1 MKKDSLNGLFAIVV
15 GILFFFMAGRMSAQ
29 SVTAE
34 EATKVCQRF
43 LTEKTSPEAAAAL
56 SATLQESVADADGMV
71 YLYRFALVPHGF
83 VLVSAS
89 KSVMPVL
96 AYSLEDDYEAIPP
109 VKSAFAG
116 YASETRRVE
125 AAKVGALPR
134 DAADWDRY
142 LADEFVPKVSK
153 IPVRGPLLTTRWNQN
168 MYYNTYCP
176 WDVASGPYYDFRVPN
191 GCTALATAQIMNYH
205 RHPKQGQGA
214 SMYAAQGYGM
224 QSVNFAHH
232 TYNWDAM
239 CNEPFSYANEISK
252 LAYHIGVAIKMG
264 YNPTG
269 SGAYTETAARRL
281 YENFFYD
288 QSITKYVRDSYPG
301 ALVSEYISVL
311 KSEID
316 HRRPILYS
324 GHPDDGSGGH
334 AFVLDDY
341 DDNDRFHINWG
352 WGGGSNAYFAMD
364 NFTVGGSSFNSG
376 CIAIT
381 NIFPSGAIT
390 PSTCVQRQRNTATF
404 GYVSDGSQTARPYQP
419 NPDCSWIVA
428 APGANSYTFSFDRLD
443 LKPNV
448 DYVTIY
454 NGPEVSSGVKVS
466 LTGNQVP
473 TATYTVNADSVLI
486 TFTTTGNETT
496 NTDYYGFL
504 ISYQS
509 QLGELTP
516 CDFSTNV
523 TDWHTILSDGTAAG
537 KDYMPETTCNWNVS
551 INYISGYAFAF
562 PKFELGS
569 GDFVDVYDNTTNPPT
584 FYKRFDNNNM
594 PSGTYNVTFPK
605 MRVVFVADNWD
616 QGDGF
621 NFEYYAIASVDDHN
635 GVQDAQVYPNPVA
648 DQLNILFTNPES
660 LPVTMRLTDVTGK
673 VLRAE
678 TWPAV
683 QGEQHQ
689 RLDVS
694 SLPAG
699 LYLLELATEKG
710 RLIRKVM
717 VE

>member
-1 MKKDSLNGLFAIVV
+1 MKRDSLNGLFAIVV
-15 GILFFFMAGRMSAQ
+15 GILFVFMAGKMSAQ
-29 SVTAE
+29 SVTVE
-34 EATKVCQRF
+34 EAAKVCQRF

-56 SATLQESVADADGMV
+56 SATLQESVVDADGMV
-71 YLYRFALVPHGF
+71 YLYRFALAPHGF

-109 VKSAFAG
+109 VKSAFSG
-116 YASETRRVE
+116 YALETRRVE
-125 AAKVGALPR
+125 TAKVGALPR
-134 DAADWDRY
+134 DAADWERY

-153 IPVRGPLLTTRWNQN
+153 TPVRGPLLTTRWNQN
-168 MYYNTYCP
+168 MFYNTYCP
-176 WDVASGPYYDFRVPN
+176 WDANSGPYYDFRVPN

-224 QSVNFAHH
+224 QSVNFAHQ

-252 LAYHIGVAIKMG
+252 LAYHVGVSIKMG

-269 SGAYTETAARRL
+269 SGAFTEDAAKRL

-301 ALVSEYISVL
+301 EHVSEYIAVL
-311 KSEID
+311 KEEID
-316 HRRPILYS
+316 RHRPILYS
-324 GHPDDGSGGH
+324 GHAPDGTNGH

-352 WGGGSNAYFAMD
+352 WGGSSNAYFAMD
-364 NFTVGGSSFNSG
+364 NFTVGGSSFNTG
-376 CIAIT
+376 CKAIT
-381 NIFPSGAIT
+381 NIFPSSAIT
-390 PSTCVQRQRNTATF
+390 PSTCVQRQLNTASF

-486 TFTTTGNETT
+486 TFTTTGNEPT

-509 QLGELTP
+509 QLGEYTP
-516 CDFSTNV
+516 CDQMTNV
-523 TDWHTILSDGTAAG
+523 TDWHTILSDGTASG
-537 KDYMPETTCNWNVS
+537 KDYSPETNCTWNVS
-551 INYISGYAFAF
+551 LNFISGYAFTL
-562 PKFELGS
+562 PKFNLGS

-584 FYKRFDNNNM
+584 LYKRFDLNNM
-594 PSGTYNVTFPK
+594 PNGVYNVPFSK
-605 MRVVFVADNWD
+605 MRVNFVADNWD

-621 NFEYYAIASVDDHN
+621 NFEYYAIAGVDDEH
-635 GVQDAQVYPNPVA
+635 GVRDAQVYPNPAA
-648 DQLNILFTNPES
+648 DYFNISFSLDESTSVDVKLMDAAGKVVSSKS
-660 LPVTMRLTDVTGK
+660 LPSSVGYN
-673 VLRAE
+673 
-678 TWPAV
+678 
-683 QGEQHQ
+683 QH
-689 RLDVS
+689 RMDVS
-694 SLPAG
+694 G
-699 LYLLELATEKG
+699 LTSGFYFMEIATPKG

-717 VE
+717 VQ

>member
-1 MKKDSLNGLFAIVV
+1 MKRHSLNGLFALCA
-15 GILFFFMAGRMSAQ
+15 GILFVFMAGSMSAQ
-29 SVTAE
+29 SVTVE

-43 LTEKTSPEAAAAL
+43 LIEKTSPEAAAAM
-56 SATLQESVADADGMV
+56 SASLQESVADADGMV
-71 YLYRFALVPHGF
+71 YLYRFALAPHGF

-96 AYSLEDDYEAIPP
+96 AYSFEDDYAAIPP
-109 VKSAFAG
+109 VKSAFEG
-116 YASETRRVE
+116 YALATRRVE
-125 AAKVGALPR
+125 TAKVGAMPR
-134 DAADWDRY
+134 DAADWERY
-142 LADEFVPKVSK
+142 LADEFVPKASK
-153 IPVRGPLLTTRWNQN
+153 VPVRGPLLTTRWNQN
-168 MYYNTYCP
+168 KFYNTYCP
-176 WDVASGPYYDFRVPN
+176 WDVESGPYYDYRVPN

-205 RHPKQGQGA
+205 RHPRQGQGA
-214 SMYAAQGYGM
+214 SMYAAQGYGI
-224 QSVNFAHH
+224 QSVNFAQQ

-252 LAYHIGVAIKMG
+252 LVYHVGVAIQMG

-269 SGAYTETAARRL
+269 SGAFTEDAARRL

-288 QSITKYVRDSYPG
+288 QSVTKYVRESYPG
-301 ALVSEYISVL
+301 DLVSEYIGVL
-311 KSEID
+311 KNEID
-316 HRRPILYS
+316 QRRPILYC
-324 GHPDDGSGGH
+324 GH
-334 AFVLDDY
+334 ASDGTNGHAYVLDDY

-352 WGGGSNAYFAMD
+352 WGGSSNAYFAMD

-376 CIAIT
+376 CKAIT
-381 NIFPSGAIT
+381 NIRPSIAIT
-390 PSTCVQRQRNTATF
+390 PSTCVQRQRNTASF
-404 GYVSDGSQTARPYQP
+404 GYVADGSQTARPYQP

-428 APGANSYTFSFDRLD
+428 APGATSYTFSFDRLD

-454 NGPEVSSGVKVS
+454 NGPEISSGVKVS
-466 LTGNQVP
+466 LTGNQLP
-473 TATYTVNADSVLI
+473 TNTYTVNADSVLI

-509 QLGELTP
+509 QLGDYTP
-516 CDFSTNV
+516 CNLMTNV

-537 KDYMPETTCNWNVS
+537 KDYSPETNCTWNVS

-584 FYKRFDNNNM
+584 LYKRFDNNNR
-594 PSGTYNVTFPK
+594 PSGTYNVSFPK

-616 QGDGF
+616 QDDGF

-648 DQLNILFTNPES
+648 DQLNVSFTNPES

-673 VLRAE
+673 VLRVE

>member
-1 MKKDSLNGLFAIVV
+1 MKRDSLNGLFAIVV
-15 GILFFFMAGRMSAQ
+15 GILFVFMAGRMSAQ

-34 EATKVCQRF
+34 EAAKVCQRF

-71 YLYRFALVPHGF
+71 YLYRFALAPHGF

-109 VKSAFAG
+109 VKSAFSG
-116 YASETRRVE
+116 YALETRRVE
-125 AAKVGALPR
+125 TAKVGALPR
-134 DAADWDRY
+134 DAADWERY
-142 LADEFVPKVSK
+142 LADEFVPKVPK
-153 IPVRGPLLTTRWNQN
+153 TPVRGPLLTTRWNQN
-168 MYYNTYCP
+168 KFYNTYCP
-176 WDVASGPYYDFRVPN
+176 WDADSGPYYDFRVPN

-224 QSVNFAHH
+224 QSVNFAHQ

-239 CNEPFSYANEISK
+239 CNEPLSYANEISK
-252 LAYHIGVAIKMG
+252 IAYHVGVSIKMG

-269 SGAYTETAARRL
+269 SGAFTEDAAKRL

-301 ALVSEYISVL
+301 EHVSEYIAVL
-311 KSEID
+311 KEEID
-316 HRRPILYS
+316 RHRPILYS
-324 GHPDDGSGGH
+324 GHAPDGTNGH

-352 WGGGSNAYFAMD
+352 WGGSSNAYFAMD
-364 NFTVGGSSFNSG
+364 NFTVGGSSFNSS
-376 CIAIT
+376 CKAIT
-381 NIFPSGAIT
+381 NIFPSSAIT
-390 PSTCVQRQRNTATF
+390 PSTCVQRQRNTASF

-486 TFTTTGNETT
+486 TFTTTGNEPT

-509 QLGELTP
+509 QLRDYTP
-516 CDFSTNV
+516 CDLMTNV
-523 TDWHTILSDGTAAG
+523 TDWHTILSDGTASG
-537 KDYMPETTCNWNVS
+537 KDYSPETNCTWNVS
-551 INYISGYAFAF
+551 LNFISGYAFTL
-562 PKFELGS
+562 PKFNLGS

-584 FYKRFDNNNM
+584 LYKRFDLNNM
-594 PSGTYNVTFPK
+594 PNGVYNVPFSK
-605 MRVVFVADNWD
+605 MRVNFVADNWD

-621 NFEYYAIASVDDHN
+621 NFEYYAIAGVDDEH
-635 GVQDAQVYPNPVA
+635 GVRDAQVYPNPAA
-648 DQLNILFTNPES
+648 DYFNISFSLDESTQVDVKLMDAAGKVVSSKS
-660 LPVTMRLTDVTGK
+660 LPSSVGYN
-673 VLRAE
+673 
-678 TWPAV
+678 
-683 QGEQHQ
+683 QH
-689 RLDVS
+689 RMDVS
-694 SLPAG
+694 G
-699 LYLLELATEKG
+699 LTSGFYFMEIATPKG

-717 VE
+717 VQ